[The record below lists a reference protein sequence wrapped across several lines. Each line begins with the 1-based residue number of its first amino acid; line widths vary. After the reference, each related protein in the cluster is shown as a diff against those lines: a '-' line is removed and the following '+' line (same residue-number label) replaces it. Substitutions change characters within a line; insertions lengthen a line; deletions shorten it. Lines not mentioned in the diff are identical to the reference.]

1 MLTQQI
7 ATSRKAKTMTN
18 ERFTCRDY
26 PDSDR
31 MEELRCMYKTFDLRD
46 KLMMINLL
54 LLGENIEVFVG
65 TLGKHY
71 ISTKIVDSYLNGVCI
86 ELAGEHAFND
96 TDLSDVPFIKSA
108 IDEHNAQEKAKRK
121 DKKQA
126 KK

>member
-1 MLTQQI
+1 
-7 ATSRKAKTMTN
+7 MTN
-18 ERFTCRDY
+18 EKFTCRDY

-54 LLGENIEVFVG
+54 LLGDNIEIFVG
-65 TLGKHY
+65 TLGRHC
-71 ISTKIVDSYLNGVCI
+71 ITTKIVDSYLNGVCI

-96 TDLSDVPFIKSA
+96 EDLSDVSFIKSA
-108 IDEHNAQEKAKRK
+108 IDAYNAQEKAKRK

>member
-1 MLTQQI
+1 
-7 ATSRKAKTMTN
+7 MTN
-18 ERFTCRDY
+18 ERFTCGDY
-26 PDSDR
+26 PDSER

-65 TLGKHY
+65 TLGKHC

-86 ELAGEHAFND
+86 ELAGEYAFND
-96 TDLSDVPFIKSA
+96 EDDLSSVPFIKSA
-108 IDEHNAQEKAKRK
+108 IDAHNAQEKAKRK